1 MLSKL
6 ASNHR
11 PHLLAGVLL
20 LALAGC
26 QTTSPTGTP
35 TTGTS
40 GVSYGDAKAVET
52 VTTDLGSTDIQMIS
66 EKMTQGLIQTPEIQ
80 TLIKKRQLLMAS
92 PVQNKTSEYFDTKLI
107 TDTVLTQLQK
117 NGVRYAIEADNMQ
130 NQTDELRRQSQSGLY
145 DKSKSVKVGKMQGAK
160 YRLDGSISSIIK
172 KTSDLKDVYYKMNF
186 RLIEIETGIVEWS
199 DEKEIRKSARR

>member
-1 MLSKL
+1 MYSKPNFDRPATLLVGTLML
-6 ASNHR
+6 
-11 PHLLAGVLL
+11 V
-20 LALAGC
+20 LAGC
-26 QTTSPTGTP
+26 QTTSP

-66 EKMTQGLIQTPEIQ
+66 EKMTQSLIQTPEIQ

-92 PVQNKTSEYFDTKLI
+92 PVKNKTSEYFDTRLI

-117 NGVRYAIEADNMQ
+117 NGVRYTIEGEDMQ
-130 NQTDELRRQSQSGLY
+130 NQVDELRRQNQSGLY
-145 DKSKSVKVGKMQGAK
+145 NKSKSVKMGNMHGAK

-172 KTSDLKDVYYKMNF
+172 KTSDMKDVYYKMNL

>member
-1 MLSKL
+1 MPAPTSFRLSLL
-6 ASNHR
+6 ASITA
-11 PHLLAGVLL
+11 LV
-20 LALAGC
+20 LAGC
-26 QTTSPTGTP
+26 QTTSPTTGTP
-35 TTGTS
+35 

-107 TDTVLTQLQK
+107 TDTILTQLQK
-117 NGVRYAIEADNMQ
+117 NGVRYTIEADNMQ
-130 NQTDELRRQSQSGLY
+130 NQVDELRRQNQTGLY
-145 DKSKSVKVGKMQGAK
+145 DKSKTVKMGKMQGAK
-160 YRLDGSISSIIK
+160 YRLDGSISSIVK
-172 KTSDLKDVYYKMNF
+172 RTTDLKDVYYKMNM
-186 RLIEIETGIVEWS
+186 RLIDIETGVVEWS

>member
-1 MLSKL
+1 MSKKITSDRR
-6 ASNHR
+6 A
-11 PHLLAGVLL
+11 LL
-20 LALAGC
+20 LSGIFMLVLAGC
-26 QTTSPTGTP
+26 QTTSP

-117 NGVRYAIEADNMQ
+117 NGVRYTIEADNMQ
-130 NQTDELRRQSQSGLY
+130 NQVDELRRQNQSGLY
-145 DKSKSVKVGKMQGAK
+145 DKSKTAKMGKMQGAK
-160 YRLDGSISSIIK
+160 YRLDGSISSIVK
-172 KTSDLKDVYYKMNF
+172 RSADLKDVYYKMNM
-186 RLIEIETGIVEWS
+186 RLIEIETGVVEWS

>member
-1 MLSKL
+1 MPAPTSFRLSLL
-6 ASNHR
+6 ASVIA
-11 PHLLAGVLL
+11 LV
-20 LALAGC
+20 LAGC
-26 QTTSPTGTP
+26 QTTSPTTGTP
-35 TTGTS
+35 

-107 TDTVLTQLQK
+107 TDTILTQLQK
-117 NGVRYAIEADNMQ
+117 NGVRYTIEADNMQ
-130 NQTDELRRQSQSGLY
+130 NQVDELRRQNKTGLY
-145 DKSKSVKVGKMQGAK
+145 DKSKTVKMGKMQGAK
-160 YRLDGSISSIIK
+160 YRLDGSISSIVK
-172 KTSDLKDVYYKMNF
+172 RTTDLKDVYYKMNM
-186 RLIEIETGIVEWS
+186 RLIDIETGVVEWS

>member
-1 MLSKL
+1 MFSTPDLKQRS
-6 ASNHR
+6 S
-11 PHLLAGVLL
+11 LLAGLL
-20 LALAGC
+20 LVALAGC
-26 QTTSPTGTP
+26 QTTSPTTGTP
-35 TTGTS
+35 

-80 TLIKKRQLLMAS
+80 TLIKKRQLVMAS

-130 NQTDELRRQSQSGLY
+130 NQVDELRRQNQSGLY
-145 DKSKSVKVGKMQGAK
+145 DKSKAVKMGKMQGAK
-160 YRLDGSISSIIK
+160 YRLDGSISSIVK
-172 KTSDLKDVYYKMNF
+172 KTADLKDVYYKMNM

>member
-1 MLSKL
+1 MGSKL
-6 ASNHR
+6 VSNHCT
-11 PHLLAGVLL
+11 HLLGGVLL
-20 LALAGC
+20 VALVGC
-26 QTTSPTGTP
+26 QTTSPTTTP
-35 TTGTS
+35 TTGSS

-80 TLIKKRQLLMAS
+80 TLIKKKQLLMAS

-130 NQTDELRRQSQSGLY
+130 NQTDELRRQTQSGLY
-145 DKSKSVKVGKMQGAK
+145 DKTKTVKIGKMQGAK

>member
-1 MLSKL
+1 MG
-6 ASNHR
+6 SNLGRDHR
-11 PHLLAGVLL
+11 THLLAGIML

-26 QTTSPTGTP
+26 QTTSP

-92 PVQNKTSEYFDTKLI
+92 PVKNKTSEYFDTRLI

-117 NGVRYAIEADNMQ
+117 NGVKYVIEGEDMQ
-130 NQTDELRRQSQSGLY
+130 NQTDELMRQNQSGLY
-145 DKSKSVKVGKMQGAK
+145 SKSKSVKMGKMHGAK
-160 YRLDGSISSIIK
+160 YRLDGSISSIVK
-172 KTSDLKDVYYKMNF
+172 KTSDLKDVYYKMNL